1 MEELFAARAITKK
14 FGELVAVDELCFE
27 VYKGEILGLMGPNG
41 AGKTTVFNL
50 ITGVHAPTTG
60 DIYFENQ
67 NITKLP
73 AWKRCRMGIGRTYQ
87 VPLPFERMT
96 VFENVLTGT
105 AFGSGAWGKAALKSA
120 NHTIELTGLGDRK
133 NELAGKLSLLDRK
146 RLELAKALAT
156 EPKLL
161 LIDEVAAGLTEPE
174 ADLLFQIV
182 KQINNEGITVIW
194 VEHILKMMQ
203 GVDRLLVIM
212 KGRNLC
218 CGCLEDVMNN
228 QDVHEAYLGV
238 EA

>member
-1 MEELFAARAITKK
+1 MEEIFSAKNITKK

-50 ITGVHAPTTG
+50 ITGVHPPTSG
-60 DIYFENQ
+60 KIYFEGTEISNV
-67 NITKLP
+67 P

-96 VFENVLTGT
+96 VYENVLVGVAHGNGLWGRT
-105 AFGSGAWGKAALKSA
+105 AYKQAFD
-120 NHTIELTGLGDRK
+120 TIEICGLHGKKDI
-133 NELAGKLSLLDRK
+133 LAGKLSLLDRK
-146 RLELAKALAT
+146 RLELAKALSSS
-156 EPKLL
+156 PKLL

-174 ADLLFQIV
+174 ADLLFKLV
-182 KQINNEGITVIW
+182 KSINDEGITIIW

-212 KGRNLC
+212 KGQNLC

-228 QDVHEAYLGV
+228 KDVHEAYLGV